1 VIKRLRNLRPTQ
13 RHPRPVALSQ
23 YLDGDLDAAQ
33 RRRIEAHI
41 RGCLRCRRKLASL
54 TDTINALSTIAS
66 DQPNGL
72 ADSIIAALR
81 NEDAPGNTTAPG
93 LPDRSGQP
101 ELKVLQG
108 AGQPPL
114 HNDSGARVLRRLRA
128 AVRYCLS
135 WSQLRLTLPI
145 TIAAGVV
152 LTAVNMPGTMIH
164 GRIDLG
170 VCLMCATDFLVP
182 FFALNLVL
190 LMLWWAPAQSRGQ
203 RRGRRPA

>member
-13 RHPRPVALSQ
+13 RHPCPAALSQ
-23 YLDGDLDAAQ
+23 YLDGDLDVAQ
-33 RRRIEAHI
+33 RRGIEAHI
-41 RGCLRCRRKLASL
+41 RGCLRCRRELASL
-54 TDTINALSTIAS
+54 TDTIQALSTIAS

-81 NEDAPGNTTAPG
+81 NEDALGDPTAAG
-93 LPDRSGQP
+93 VRDRSGQP
-101 ELKVLQG
+101 ELKVLHG
-108 AGQPPL
+108 ASHPPPP
-114 HNDSGARVLRRLRA
+114 NDSSAPVLRRLRA

-152 LTAVNMPGTMIH
+152 ITMVNMPGAVVH

-182 FFALNLVL
+182 FLALNLVL
-190 LMLWWAPAQSRGQ
+190 LMLWSTPARSRGQ
-203 RRGRRPA
+203 TRDRRPA